1 MRLAKEEIYRKLL
14 HLSLALLMPAGI
26 FYLPKIPGVGLAVP
40 PILLVIIFV
49 ISITVEL
56 LRFRLPAVQK
66 VFENFFGSMLRSEER
81 HSFTGS
87 TYVVGS
93 ALLCSVLFYSY
104 PHVSFLALTTFIVGD
119 AAAALIGQSIGR
131 IRIGRKSLEGSLG
144 CFLTCI
150 TMYVWLFPVL
160 PMLLDIW
167 NGKVPGQMILAAS
180 LSVTVFELIPL
191 KVSKHVTI
199 NDNLAVPVITGILIV
214 GLSKII

>member
-1 MRLAKEEIYRKLL
+1 MRLAKEEINRKLL

-26 FYLPKIPGVGLAVP
+26 FYLPKISGIGPMVP
-40 PILLVIIFV
+40 PILLVIVFV

-56 LRFRLPAVQK
+56 LRFRHPAVQK
-66 VFENFFGSMLRSEER
+66 VFERLFGTMLRIEER
-81 HSFTGS
+81 RSFTGS

-119 AAAALIGQSIGR
+119 AAAALVGQSMGR
-131 IRIGRKSLEGSLG
+131 VRIGRKSLEGSLG
-144 CFLTCI
+144 CFLTCLA
-150 TMYVWLFPVL
+150 MYVWLFPHL

-167 NGKVPGQMILAAS
+167 SGKVQGLIIIAAS

-191 KVSKHVTI
+191 KVSRHITI
-199 NDNLAVPVITGILIV
+199 NDNLAVPVITGIIIT
-214 GLSKII
+214 GLSKFI